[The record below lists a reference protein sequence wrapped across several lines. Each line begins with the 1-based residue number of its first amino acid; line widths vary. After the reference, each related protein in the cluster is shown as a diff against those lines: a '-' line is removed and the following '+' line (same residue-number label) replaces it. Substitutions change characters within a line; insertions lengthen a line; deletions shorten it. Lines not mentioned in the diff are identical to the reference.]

1 MFSLKDTIE
10 LLKECDAGIKM
21 GVAAIDDVLAH
32 IDSAT
37 LEHILK
43 NSRDEHIRLG
53 EEAHAKLNEYGESD
67 KEPGAVAKGMS
78 KIKTGFRLT
87 ANESDSTVAD
97 LITDGCN
104 MGIKTV
110 YRYMNQYECAN
121 DFSRDLAL
129 RLINTEENLRRSL
142 APYL

>member
-1 MFSLKDTIE
+1 MTDTIE

-21 GVAAIDDVLAH
+21 GVSAIDDVLSH
-32 IDSAT
+32 IDSTT

-43 NSRDEHIRLG
+43 DSRNEHIRLG

-67 KEPGAVAKGMS
+67 KEPTAVAKGMS
-78 KIKTGFRLT
+78 KIKTGFKLT

-110 YRYMNQYECAN
+110 HRYMNQYMGAN
-121 DFSRDLAL
+121 DFSRGLAS
-129 RLINTEENLRRSL
+129 RLITVEENLRRSL